1 MSVTD
6 WSKAINL
13 LYQQPLH
20 NLKSTTLTL
29 THLCWHDKIRVGC
42 LLLAIGSGKL
52 HWFSNLFLTNAQPT
66 FSCYQTLSHL
76 NCECCCSGH
85 LTRMCCLHGDLSW
98 NWTFHVV
105 LLYRFYSLI
114 SWHSYTLLGFYR
126 GRGFLCELS
135 DMYLC
140 TLWTLMLLIGCCLA
154 TKSLDFNDTKWN
166 GWMW

>member
-29 THLCWHDKIRVGC
+29 THLCWHDKIRVRC
-42 LLLAIGSGKL
+42 LLLAVGSGKL
-52 HWFSNLFLTNAQPT
+52 HWFSNLFLTSAQPT
-66 FSCYQTLSHL
+66 FSCCQTLSHL

-98 NWTFHVV
+98 NLTFHIV
-105 LLYRFYSLI
+105 LLYRFYLLI
-114 SWHSYTLLGFYR
+114 NWHSYTLSCRRMLV
-126 GRGFLCELS
+126 
-135 DMYLC
+135 
-140 TLWTLMLLIGCCLA
+140 WTKQHVFVYIVDTNVSCWMLVSNQI
-154 TKSLDFNDTKWN
+154 FNLE
-166 GWMW
+166 